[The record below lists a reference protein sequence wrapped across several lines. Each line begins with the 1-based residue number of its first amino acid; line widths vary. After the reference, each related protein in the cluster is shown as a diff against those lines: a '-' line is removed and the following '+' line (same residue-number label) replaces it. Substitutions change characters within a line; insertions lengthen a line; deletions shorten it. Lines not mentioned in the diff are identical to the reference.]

1 MKEKLVTLI
10 VGILIGAII
19 VGGGFYIYSKNKT
32 SSEDQGKMRG
42 PNYSMQNGTLEEP
55 PSKSFNNTVTE
66 EAE

>member
-1 MKEKLVTLI
+1 MKEKIVTLI

-19 VGGGFYIYSKNKT
+19 VGGVLYIYSKNKIP
-32 SSEDQGKMRG
+32 SEDQGKMRG
-42 PNYSMQNGTLEEP
+42 QDYLMQNGTLEEP